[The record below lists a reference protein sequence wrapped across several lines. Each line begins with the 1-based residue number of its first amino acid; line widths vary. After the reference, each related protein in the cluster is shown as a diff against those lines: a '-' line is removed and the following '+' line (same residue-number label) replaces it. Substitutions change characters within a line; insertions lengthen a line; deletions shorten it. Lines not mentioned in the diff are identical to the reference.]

1 MNFKD
6 LHYQDNPLLI
16 CNVWDG
22 MSTKIADK
30 LGFQAIGTSS
40 AAISN
45 MLGYEDGENMSFSEL
60 CYFVKQIKATSPLP
74 LTVDIESGYSR
85 EPQEI
90 AENIIS
96 LAKLGVAG
104 INIEDSVV
112 INKQRTLIDAGT
124 FAHLLAEV
132 TALLSDKGVDVFIN
146 VRTDVY
152 IVGHSLPAKEAQ
164 NRAKIY
170 QQAGADGIFVP
181 CIENSEEIVNLTGCC
196 ELPVNVMC
204 MPNLTNFENLKK
216 LGVKRISMGNFLFD
230 NMYRHLE
237 HKLQSIIN
245 SQSFEAIF

>member
-1 MNFKD
+1 VKFKD

-16 CNVWDG
+16 CNIWDG

-60 CYFVKQIKATSPLP
+60 CYFVKQIRATSPLP

-112 INKQRTLIDAGT
+112 NKQRTLIDAGT

-132 TALLSDKGVDVFIN
+132 TALLSD
-146 VRTDVY
+146 
-152 IVGHSLPAKEAQ
+152 
-164 NRAKIY
+164 
-170 QQAGADGIFVP
+170 
-181 CIENSEEIVNLTGCC
+181 
-196 ELPVNVMC
+196 
-204 MPNLTNFENLKK
+204 
-216 LGVKRISMGNFLFD
+216 MGNFLFD

-237 HKLQSIIN
+237 HKLQSVVN
-245 SQSFEAIF
+245 SQSFEAIS